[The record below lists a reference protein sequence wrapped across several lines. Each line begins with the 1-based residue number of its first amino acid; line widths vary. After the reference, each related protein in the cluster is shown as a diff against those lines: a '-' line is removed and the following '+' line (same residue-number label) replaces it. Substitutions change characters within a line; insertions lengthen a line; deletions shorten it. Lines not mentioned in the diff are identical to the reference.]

1 MIDELSIYNYALTK
15 DAVVK
20 AYEESTD
27 QDKKDQNAA
36 DAVIAKI
43 NALGEITSLDSKTAV
58 EEARKA
64 YDALTDAQKELV
76 TNKNVLEAAEAKI
89 KTLEA
94 QDADQKAANAV
105 VAKINALGEV
115 TSLDSKTAVEE
126 ARAWIVNTFSDK
138 FF

>member
-1 MIDELSIYNYALTK
+1 MYK
-15 DAVVK
+15 R
-20 AYEESTD
+20 
-27 QDKKDQNAA
+27 Q
-36 DAVIAKI
+36 
-43 NALGEITSLDSKTAV
+43 SLDSKTAV

-105 VAKINALGEV
+105 VATINALGEV
-115 TSLDSKTAVEE
+115 TSLDSKTAVEA
-126 ARAWIVNTFSDK
+126 ARAAYDALTDCLLYTYRCV
-138 FF
+138 